1 MDTIAA
7 SPHKI
12 LHLVRHA
19 EGVHNLESDKSRD
32 PLTSFEFLD
41 AQLSSLGRQQVVAER
56 KHVRETGLLDEVEV
70 VIASPMTRTLETAVG
85 IFGGK
90 EQADALDVSS
100 CQDSNVNSNE
110 ASAIFNS
117 RPRIVAYELCRERMG
132 ILECDKR
139 ASISQY
145 RSHFPTVDFS
155 LIENE
160 DDVLWKSDERES
172 YDEIQ
177 ARTIKFLKWLWERK
191 EQKIAVVSHGIFLQ
205 KAMIELVK
213 NNNFYRLPLRGH
225 PIKLERKNWY
235 PLMDDEYARSR
246 FKNCEIRSI
255 AILHESMME
264 SDAMISKQQYCGR
277 IGKEMLQIR
286 DSSNDKMAVEEL
298 EVTI

>member
-70 VIASPMTRTLETAVG
+70 VIVSPMTRTLETAVG

-110 ASAIFNS
+110 TSAIFNS
-117 RPRIVAYELCRERMG
+117 RPRIVAYELCRERM
-132 ILECDKR
+132 
-139 ASISQY
+139 
-145 RSHFPTVDFS
+145 
-155 LIENE
+155 IENE

-235 PLMDDEYARSR
+235 PLMDDEYTRSR